1 MKAVLVFVLLFSII
15 SVNQSSLLTTVGGF
29 ISEMLRAD
37 ILDVIDCFLHN
48 DIIIK
53 DVNVIIDAI
62 LTKDFNNVVVALTQ
76 VIMELKDEIE
86 KCLNDPVGRLL
97 QK

>member
-1 MKAVLVFVLLFSII
+1 MKAILVFVLLFSII
-15 SVNQSSLLTTVGGF
+15 SFNESSLLTTVGGF

>member
-1 MKAVLVFVLLFSII
+1 MKAILVFVLLFSMI
-15 SVNQSSLLTTVGGF
+15 SFNESSLLTTVGGF

>member
-1 MKAVLVFVLLFSII
+1 MKVVLVIVLLFSII

>member
-15 SVNQSSLLTTVGGF
+15 SFNESSLLTTVGGF